1 MPRIPVFEVIEA
13 KLNEE
18 RIVSPDHFGLNNQPN
33 SAVCMTGTAENSYRT
48 FPLASEANMP
58 PKERMAKIMKDV
70 CMLSWKRG

>member
-1 MPRIPVFEVIEA
+1 MPRIPLFEVIEA
-13 KLNEE
+13 KHNEE
-18 RIVSPDHFGLNNQPN
+18 RIVPPDHFRLNNHPN
-33 SAVCMTGTAENSYRT
+33 SAVCMTGTVENPYRT